1 MTVRIDEARVFEI
14 IEAKRPSV
22 VVVNAPGGLLRQTK
36 NLMES
41 VKEKYGVTCI
51 LVGDS
56 CFGICDTVDDEVEK
70 LHAGLA
76 LHIGHNAIIKAA
88 GDYTYLID
96 AVDDVEF
103 DEVVEIAVPTLAPYK
118 RLGLATFSQHLH
130 QLGPVKR
137 KLEQKGF
144 DVSVG
149 KQSNLMMEGQIS
161 GCDFSTSQPLHDAV
175 DAFVFL
181 GESEFHA
188 VGLALATAKPTFMLD
203 PYTNEVTD
211 VRAAAEARQKRAV
224 LAVYKALDARIFGVI
239 TGLKEGQEMLDRSKW
254 ISKKLEMNGRKV
266 VQIALRDVTPERL
279 APHREIEA
287 FIQTAC
293 PRISIDGFNF
303 DRPILS
309 IPQADALVALMERG
323 EIGEFL
329 QRPKWI
335 ELAVGLVKR

>member
-1 MTVRIDEARVFEI
+1 LTVRIDEAKVFGI

-36 NLMES
+36 DLMRR
-41 VKEKYGVTCI
+41 VREKYDVTCI

-70 LHAGLA
+70 LNADLA
-76 LHIGHNAIIKAA
+76 LHIGHNVTVEAA

-103 DEVVEIAVPTLAPYK
+103 DEVVEIAVPTLIPYK

-137 KLEQKGF
+137 RLEQRGF
-144 DVSVG
+144 DVRVG

-161 GCDFSTSQPLHDAV
+161 GCDFSTSQPLHDEV

-188 VGLALATAKPTFMLD
+188 VGMALATARPTFMLD
-203 PYTNEVTD
+203 PYMNEVTD
-211 VRAAAEARQKRAV
+211 VRAAAEERQKRAV
-224 LAVYKALDARIFGVI
+224 LAVYKALDARVFGVI
-239 TGLKEGQEMLDRSKW
+239 TGLKEGQKMLGRSKW
-254 ISKKLEMNGRKV
+254 ISKRLEMNGRTV

-287 FIQTAC
+287 FIQMAC

-303 DRPILS
+303 DRPVLS
-309 IPQADALVALMERG
+309 IPQADALVSLIEG
-323 EIGEFL
+323 KEIGEFL

-335 ELAVGLVKR
+335 ELTVGQVKR